1 QRPSAVAR
9 RAGNGGCGGSP
20 VQAGESRRGRPHQP
34 PPRQYSL
41 RGHHPPPIKDAARTT
56 ALARRWRPL
65 WRASPLNL
73 DDARLPRRSWDCISK
88 ILAEHR
94 GPGRRLRLRHLDGP
108 NSIADLAEWI
118 RSPALDGLEEIHI
131 SYRYD
136 LLLPPCALRFAP
148 TLRVASFARCRFP
161 EHISPTL
168 AFPHLTRLALTEVET
183 SEDALH
189 ALLAACSALR
199 VLQLD
204 WCGGFDRVVIDSP
217 TLQSFGIVA
226 NSYVGELV
234 IQYAPRLER
243 LIAFDNFDIHVITAP
258 RLHMVCFLDSHKTT
272 LHVGTMA
279 SRGISGGNLAMSLR
293 SVKIFI
299 LDTVGPDLD
308 AVLNFIKYFPCLEKL
323 VITLYLEVDM
333 KKKNVRH
340 LDPQDRIECLDL
352 SLKEVVLKGYEGKR
366 SDLNFAKFFVLNAK
380 VLESMELRVQDN
392 TFTRR
397 WETNQCRRLQ
407 LDSRASRNARFE
419 FGEAYPFTTFACSKH
434 AHVLTMADPVGTSCG
449 VCGHTD

>member
-1 QRPSAVAR
+1 MWVVLRRSAVRPSQILRKPTRRKRREKGVDSSEPSNRTSPKTQQRPSAVAR

-226 NSYVGELV
+226 DSYVGELV

-279 SRGISGGNLAMSLR
+279 SRVTTAFLEQSHSFLR
-293 SVKIFI
+293 EYCRVSCCVLLVCREF
-299 LDTVGPDLD
+299 LVETWQCHC
-308 AVLNFIKYFPCLEKL
+308 AV
-323 VITLYLEVDM
+323 
-333 KKKNVRH
+333 
-340 LDPQDRIECLDL
+340 
-352 SLKEVVLKGYEGKR
+352 
-366 SDLNFAKFFVLNAK
+366 
-380 VLESMELRVQDN
+380 
-392 TFTRR
+392 
-397 WETNQCRRLQ
+397 
-407 LDSRASRNARFE
+407 
-419 FGEAYPFTTFACSKH
+419 
-434 AHVLTMADPVGTSCG
+434 
-449 VCGHTD
+449 